1 MDPFIDSFLRT
12 KNEVPGR
19 MVDEEDFGE
28 ELDNEDQDVP
38 LYDQFNTGLALTQ
51 ASRPRINLSLD
62 PELSRCRLTGTIPS
76 AEMGVQM
83 GALPQPR
90 KLMIDLNGSQQ

>member
-1 MDPFIDSFLRT
+1 MDPFIKSFLRT
-12 KNEVPGR
+12 ENEVPGR
-19 MVDEEDFGE
+19 MVDVEDFGE

-76 AEMGVQM
+76 AEMGLQN
-83 GALPQPR
+83 GAMPQPR
-90 KLMIDLNGSQQ
+90 KLMIDLN